1 MRKLSLI
8 LLATVMVAF
17 TGCDLL
23 KDTIKDAITIDVPIN
38 PEPIVFNLPQLIPPL
53 QTKAGELQGAETIL
67 YETDLNLE
75 VAKNALSTGYT
86 LDHLRSL
93 KLKSA
98 KLKVLEPDSY
108 NMDDLK
114 TVKLYVGDP
123 KTDQPI
129 AVAGTIEGRVLNIV
143 VNDQD
148 LLAKLIDQELI
159 HIALTGETLPE
170 TNDVKVELTLEFTA
184 NISAFPKSK

>member
-75 VAKNALSTGYT
+75 VAKNALSGGYT

-148 LLAKLIDQELI
+148 LLAKLIDQDLI

>member
-8 LLATVMVAF
+8 LLATVLVAF

-75 VAKNALSTGYT
+75 VAKNALSGGYT

-148 LLAKLIDQELI
+148 LLAKLIDQDLI